1 MGRRGPQPD
10 YARRE
15 AFAKLITEGVSSKEA
30 CRVVG
35 IHPRTGVEWRNG
47 RRRIRRGRVLLPISG
62 ISSELISEIPQV

>member
-30 CRVVG
+30 CRFVG
-35 IHPRTGVEWRNG
+35 IHPRTGIEWRNG
-47 RRRIRRGRVLLPISG
+47 RRRLRRVPRRESWTVSG
-62 ISSELISEIPQV
+62 LNRLGMAKAN